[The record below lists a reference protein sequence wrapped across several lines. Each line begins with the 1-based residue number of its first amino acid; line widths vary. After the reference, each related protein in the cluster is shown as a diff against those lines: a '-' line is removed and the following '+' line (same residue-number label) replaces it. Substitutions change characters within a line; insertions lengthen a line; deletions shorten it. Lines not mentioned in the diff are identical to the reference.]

1 MNAPIFC
8 GQTINQE
15 TMDFYSCRIF
25 DGEATFNL
33 KYDDWDNECPNS
45 LDPTYRCGLRIDA
58 RTYAKALQN
67 RAKANIELHKTNI
80 KIYLHQTVGVEEN

>member
-1 MNAPIFC
+1 MVRRLTRKRWIFTHAAPA
-8 GQTINQE
+8 
-15 TMDFYSCRIF
+15 
-25 DGEATFNL
+25 GEATFNL

-45 LDPTYRCGLRIDA
+45 LDPTCRCGLRIDA

-80 KIYLHQTVGVEEN
+80 KIYLQQQVGVEEN